1 MNGLNFSTISNLTYC
16 SDINCIIESDRTSS
30 VILGAALMS
39 TAAVII
45 LVSLTVCHCIAGV
58 QKENNIV
65 SFLLCLHKRI
75 LKKELATNK
84 STL

>member
-1 MNGLNFSTISNLTYC
+1 MNGLNFSTISNFTYC
-16 SDINCIIESDRTSS
+16 SCIIESDRTSS